1 MWRLEFNCEKLV
13 ILSTF
18 TWVLGIELSPTSVIF
33 FRSIYLL
40 FICLIASLCHKR
52 LCLKKK
58 KIHSQQLKNQRSPQA
73 RVMPPIFQ
81 KLLPP
86 SHPAF
91 RTSLTLGKNWVFY
104 SVGVASRP
112 GRNTKEYQ
120 TPASFRLF
128 WSSLRAEASSLLTL
142 PALEEE
148 QSGFLRSRE
157 VRMQGGGGVMKKNLA
172 PAFGLLS
179 GL

>member
-1 MWRLEFNCEKLV
+1 MWRLDFNCEKLV

-40 FICLIASLCHKR
+40 FICLIVSLCHKR
-52 LCLKKK
+52 LCLKK
-58 KIHSQQLKNQRSPQA
+58 KIHSQQLKNQRSSQA
-73 RVMPPIFQ
+73 RVMPIFQ

-91 RTSLTLGKNWVFY
+91 RASLTLDKNWMFY

-120 TPASFRLF
+120 TSASFRLF
-128 WSSLRAEASSLLTL
+128 WSNLRAEASSLLTL

-148 QSGFLRSRE
+148 QSGFLRSPE

-172 PAFGLLS
+172 PAFGLLF